1 MQILELLHEQ
11 THAPGT
17 ALLVVTHNH
26 EISCMAD
33 RVIELSSCRV
43 VGDGPPPGGSAA
55 ISDLRR

>member
-1 MQILELLHEQ
+1 M

-43 VGDGPPPGGSAA
+43 VGYGPPPGGSAA